1 MRRPVAEGGAVG
13 SSTRSLQPLYDL
25 AMLDVQRLGNIGAG
39 LKVLEM
45 LMGHADFRPRNGGK
59 A

>member
-13 SSTRSLQPLYDL
+13 SSSRSLQPLYDL
-25 AMLDVQRLGNIGAG
+25 AMLDVQRPGNIGAG
-39 LKVLEM
+39 LKLLEM
-45 LMGHADFRPRNGGK
+45 LTVTGFKPRNGGR